1 MLGVPGL
8 IAGAQPEAVKAVR
21 ERRRRVGTGLRCRRQ
36 TGRRRSRQ
44 ANVTGSSAEKV
55 KVGVESFVNAGG
67 PLSITGS
74 GEIVSTVKVRAMNPD
89 ELPAG
94 SVALTAKSWGHR

>member
-1 MLGVPGL
+1 M
-8 IAGAQPEAVKAVR
+8 
-21 ERRRRVGTGLRCRRQ
+21 
-36 TGRRRSRQ
+36 
-44 ANVTGSSAEKV
+44 TGSSAEKV
-55 KVGVESFVNAGG
+55 KVGVESVVNAGG

-94 SVALTAKSWGHR
+94 SVALTAKS